1 MTVSTLV
8 SCSVVICA
16 YTTERWSDLCA
27 AVDSVLTQ
35 SVPVLEVLLVI
46 DHSEEL
52 FSRAERHF
60 AAESRVTVLRN
71 SESRGLSGARNTGV
85 RASRGDM
92 IAFLD
97 DDARAEPD
105 WYRVSAA
112 HYSDP
117 DVLGVGGF
125 ASPAW
130 PADRPVWMPAEFDWV
145 VGCSYVG
152 QPTRIEPVRNFI
164 GCNMSLRRTVF
175 DAVDGFSD
183 GIGRVGKTP
192 VGCEE
197 TELCI
202 RIRTHQPTA
211 RLLFDPAMKVVH
223 RVSDDRTTFRYFLS
237 RCFHEGVSKALVS
250 DLVGA
255 GDALSSERAYTAR
268 VLPRA
273 VVTGIT
279 SPRHGGLSRAGAVI
293 AGFTVTAAGYA
304 RGLVGLRSKRV
315 TA

>member
-16 YTTERWSDLCA
+16 YTTERWTDLCA

-35 SVPVLEVLLVI
+35 NVPVLEVLVVI

-60 AAESRVTVLRN
+60 AGQTRVTVLRN
-71 SESRGLSGARNTGV
+71 SGSKGLSGARNTGV
-85 RASRGDM
+85 RAARGDV

-125 ASPAW
+125 ASPVW

-202 RIRTHQPTA
+202 RIRAHQPSA
-211 RLLFDPAMKVVH
+211 RLLFDPAMRVAH
-223 RVSDDRTTFRYFLS
+223 RVCDDRTTFRYFLS
-237 RCFHEGVSKALVS
+237 RCFHEGVSKALVA

-273 VVTGIT
+273 VVTGIA
-279 SPRHGGLSRAGAVI
+279 SPRHGGLARAGAVV
-293 AGFTVTAAGYA
+293 AGLTATTAGYV

-315 TA
+315 TT

>member
-16 YTTERWSDLCA
+16 YTTERWSDLYG

-60 AAESRVTVLRN
+60 AGETRVTVLRN
-71 SESRGLSGARNTGV
+71 SESKGLSGARNTGV
-85 RASRGDM
+85 RAASGDM

-125 ASPAW
+125 ASPVW
-130 PADRPVWMPAEFDWV
+130 PADRPLWMPAEFDWV

-152 QPTRIEPVRNFI
+152 QPTCIEPVRNFI

-202 RIRTHQPTA
+202 RIRAHQPGA
-211 RLLFDPAMKVVH
+211 QLLFDPAMKVAH

-237 RCFHEGVSKALVS
+237 RCFHEGMSKALVS

-273 VVTGIT
+273 VVTGIA
-279 SPRHGGLSRAGAVI
+279 SPRNGGLARAGTVV
-293 AGFTVTAAGYA
+293 AGLLVTTAGYA
-304 RGLVGLRSKRV
+304 RGVAGLRSKRV